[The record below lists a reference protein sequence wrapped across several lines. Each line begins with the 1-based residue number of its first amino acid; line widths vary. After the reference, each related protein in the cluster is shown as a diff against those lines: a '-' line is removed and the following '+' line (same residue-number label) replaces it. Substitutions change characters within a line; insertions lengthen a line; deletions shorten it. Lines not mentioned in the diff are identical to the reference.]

1 MQKVV
6 IVGGGHAAA
15 QLCVSLIEGKLP
27 GDITLV
33 CEERHLPY
41 HRPPLSKTFLKDP
54 NAETQLLRAEA
65 TYTEA
70 GIDVLLGDPAVAID
84 RSART
89 VTLASGRVLS
99 YDALVLATGTR
110 PRRLPNVPN
119 DLENLIYMRN
129 ATDATRLREALAA
142 AQSVTI
148 LGGGFIGL
156 EIAATARHFDKPV
169 TVFEAAS
176 RLLAR
181 VVSPEVS
188 EYVHRVHAESGV
200 EIHVNAPVEHVDVQ
214 DKRAVA
220 VQVNG
225 QRYPVDLVVAGIGA
239 VPETSLAEAAG
250 LECRNG
256 IVVDGFMRT
265 SDPAVYAI
273 GDCTS
278 FPYAPWGSPL
288 RLESVQNAN
297 DQARTLAGVLLGKP
311 AEYSALPWFW
321 SDQGSLRL
329 QIAGLAPSGT
339 QRFIR
344 ASNRPGS
351 FSVLHFVDDRL
362 VCVESVNNP
371 VDHIASR
378 KLLESGKNPPREQL
392 LDPEIPLKTHLG

>member
-1 MQKVV
+1 
-6 IVGGGHAAA
+6 
-15 QLCVSLIEGKLP
+15 
-27 GDITLV
+27 
-33 CEERHLPY
+33 
-41 HRPPLSKTFLKDP
+41 
-54 NAETQLLRAEA
+54 
-65 TYTEA
+65 
-70 GIDVLLGDPAVAID
+70 
-84 RSART
+84 
-89 VTLASGRVLS
+89 
-99 YDALVLATGTR
+99 
-110 PRRLPNVPN
+110 LPNVPN

-265 SDPAVYAI
+265 SDRSEERRV
-273 GDCTS
+273 GKG
-278 FPYAPWGSPL
+278 W
-288 RLESVQNAN
+288 RHRR
-297 DQARTLAGVLLGKP
+297 AR
-311 AEYSALPWFW
+311 
-321 SDQGSLRL
+321 
-329 QIAGLAPSGT
+329 
-339 QRFIR
+339 QR
-344 ASNRPGS
+344 
-351 FSVLHFVDDRL
+351 
-362 VCVESVNNP
+362 
-371 VDHIASR
+371 
-378 KLLESGKNPPREQL
+378 
-392 LDPEIPLKTHLG
+392 T